1 MAYFMTDVAKG
12 SDAINTL
19 IRNANADPA
28 AEGQAEAATAKLQKL
43 AAETSLS
50 DLAAKPQ
57 IEQKAAQT
65 LQSIY
70 ANPANSQMTDSQKT
84 QMAQAKFLASG
95 NPRLVEYGNKLGAQ
109 STKQQTNEI
118 NDFEIK
124 SKQAEIA
131 IDDAKQRFSG
141 ISDPSQIEGFIATL
155 KDPAAQQQF
164 GQLINMR
171 NQGATMPQLQEKAAS
186 LFSNT
191 KNRLDYM
198 KEQNAAKKADLDRL
212 KAIESAS
219 RWQSQEARWRSG
231 EDRRDAAS
239 GLAWLN
245 TAEKLGIPVTEDDLV
260 ERGRFSKEQARAAI
274 RSYKE
279 QGASG
284 DSGDAAKPETPTD
297 SSAKGATQTVSN
309 DITDKVLD
317 GLKRTESSGNNFAV
331 NKDTKA
337 LGPYQFL
344 PETAADMNK
353 RGIKFNP
360 FDEKES
366 REAAKKYLTQLKDES
381 GGDLR
386 KALGKYGGFVT
397 KDPTA
402 YVNSVLGEKA
412 PQAATTDAK
421 PSTAFE
427 GAVIPKRAAQAAA
440 GREARYAD
448 VVAIS
453 GNEAIGSINN
463 IVTLPFSASSGVLGS
478 AKPSTNIFTA
488 PLDALANTAT
498 EDETQRYNSELGNIG
513 KFYARL
519 ISGGLQISKADADSF
534 IDQYR
539 IKVGDKELAKL
550 TKLAQMRQ
558 TFERAAEVKL
568 KSKATPKEQIDLWK
582 NGIEEIR
589 AAIPITVK
597 EVNAI
602 GNQRSPS
609 KTISDAIK
617 DAKREAAG
625 STPSQGWGK
634 AEKVQ

>member
-28 AEGQAEAATAKLQKL
+28 VEGQAEAATAKLQKL
-43 AAETSLS
+43 AAETSLA

-70 ANPANSQMTDSQKT
+70 ANPANSQMSDSQKT

-95 NPRLVEYGNKLGAQ
+95 DARLVEYGNKLGAQ
-109 STKQQTNEI
+109 STKQQANEI

-171 NQGATMPQLQEKAAS
+171 NQGATMPQLQEKAET

-191 KNRLDYM
+191 KNKLSYM
-198 KEQNAAKKADLDRL
+198 KEQNAAKRAELEIKKAADL
-212 KAIESAS
+212 AS
-219 RWQSQEARWRSG
+219 YRQSQEARWRSG

-239 GLAWLN
+239 GLAWLK
-245 TAEKLGIPVTEDDLV
+245 TAEKLGVPVTAADLV
-260 ERGRFSKEQARAAI
+260 NRGGFSPEAASEAM
-274 RSYKE
+274 RQWKDQNASSE
-279 QGASG
+279 SG
-284 DSGDAAKPETPTD
+284 DTAKPETPPD
-297 SSAKGATQTVSN
+297 SSAKGATQAVSN

-317 GLKRTESSGNNFAV
+317 GLKHTESRGNSFAV

-366 REAAKKYLTQLKDES
+366 REAAKKYLTQLKNES

-412 PQAATTDAK
+412 TSTPTDTKAT
-421 PSTAFE
+421 PAFE
-427 GAVIPKRAAQAAA
+427 GVVIPKKASQAAL
-440 GREARYAD
+440 GREARYSD
-448 VVAIS
+448 VVAIA
-453 GNEAIGSINN
+453 GNEAIGSISN
-463 IVTLPFSASSGVLGS
+463 IVTLPFSATSGVLGS

-498 EDETQRYNSELGNIG
+498 LDETQRYNSELANIG

-534 IDQYR
+534 IDQYK
-539 IKVGDKELAKL
+539 IKVGDSELAKL

-589 AAIPITVK
+589 KAIPITVK

-602 GNQRSPS
+602 GNRRDPQ
-609 KTISDAIK
+609 KTISEAI
-617 DAKREAAG
+617 AETKREATG